1 MLGILGGTFDPIHF
15 GHLRPAL
22 EVQQALELEEVRLIP
37 LRDPPHRNRPQTSDD
52 QRLSMLQAA
61 IKGLPGFRIDR
72 QELERKGKSY
82 TVETLRALR
91 QEVGAKPICLLM
103 GGDAFQQFH
112 SWHRPDEI
120 LQLAHLVVMQRP
132 GDSIPP
138 GTDNIVDSAEP
149 LAIAPGGCIL
159 FQPVTQLDI
168 SSTSIRA
175 LIRNHR
181 SPRYLLPDDV
191 LAIIQTQQLYQQP
204 PEVNS

>member
-22 EVQQALELEEVRLIP
+22 EVQQALGLEEVRLIP
-37 LRDPPHRNRPQTSDD
+37 LRDPPHRNRPQTTDA

-61 IKGLPGFRIDR
+61 IKGLPDFRIDQ

-91 QEVGAKPICLLM
+91 QEVGGKPICLLM
-103 GGDAFQQFH
+103 GSDAFGQFH
-112 SWHRPDEI
+112 RWHKPGEI
-120 LQLAHLVVMQRP
+120 LQLAHLIVMQRP
-132 GDSIPP
+132 GDSMPSAT
-138 GTDNIVDSAEP
+138 GNIVESAEP
-149 LAIAPGGCIL
+149 LTTTSGGCIL

-175 LIRNHR
+175 LIRNGL
-181 SPRYLLPDDV
+181 SPRYLLPDEV
-191 LAIIQTQQLYQQP
+191 LAFIQTQKLYQ
-204 PEVNS
+204 

>member
-37 LRDPPHRNRPQTSDD
+37 LRDPPHRNRPQTTDA

-91 QEVGAKPICLLM
+91 KEVGEKPICLLM
-103 GGDAFQQFH
+103 GSDAFGQFH
-112 SWHRPDEI
+112 TWHKPDEI
-120 LQLAHLVVMQRP
+120 LQLAHLIVMQRP
-132 GDSIPP
+132 GDSMPSAT
-138 GTDNIVDSAEP
+138 GNIAESAEP
-149 LAIAPGGCIL
+149 LTTTSGGYIL

-175 LIRNHR
+175 LIHNNL
-181 SPRYLLPDDV
+181 SPRYLLPDEV
-191 LAIIQTQQLYQQP
+191 LAFIQTQKLYQ
-204 PEVNS
+204 

>member
-22 EVQQALELEEVRLIP
+22 EVQQALGLEEVRLIP
-37 LRDPPHRNRPQTSDD
+37 LRDPPHRNRPQTTDT

-91 QEVGAKPICLLM
+91 KEVGGKPICLLM
-103 GGDAFQQFH
+103 GSDAFGQFH
-112 SWHRPDEI
+112 TWHKPGEI
-120 LQLAHLVVMQRP
+120 LQLAHLIVMQRP
-132 GDSIPP
+132 GDSISPA
-138 GTDNIVDSAEP
+138 TDNIVESAEP
-149 LAIAPGGCIL
+149 LTTTAGGYIL

-175 LIRNHR
+175 LIRNNL
-181 SPRYLLPDDV
+181 SPRYLLPDEV
-191 LAIIQTQQLYQQP
+191 LAFIQTQKLYQ
-204 PEVNS
+204 